1 MNRIQKVTIRLNEIE
16 NETIRVNADRNQISV
31 SEYIRNL
38 IKQDP
43 TNGGTTTP
51 PLKSI
56 INNQQARIIWST
68 ETTEHGGN
76 T

>member
-1 MNRIQKVTIRLNEIE
+1 MTVRLNEIE
-16 NETIRVNADRNQISV
+16 SKIIRENADKNQISV

-51 PLKSI
+51 PLESI
-56 INNQQARIIWST
+56 IKRT
-68 ETTEHGGN
+68 
-76 T
+76 

>member
-1 MNRIQKVTIRLNEIE
+1 MNRVQKITVRLNDIE
-16 NETIRVNADRNQISV
+16 SRMIKENADKNQISV

-38 IKQDP
+38 IKETQ

-51 PLKSI
+51 PLESI
-56 INNQQARIIWST
+56 INNQSHIMWST
-68 ETTEHGGN
+68 KTANGDN